1 MKRSTRKTA
10 QIKETSDKSFLILVG
25 ILLVFGV
32 IMIHNATV
40 VFSQGVFGG
49 AYRLV
54 LLQIAWII
62 VGLFGFGFFYRLDY
76 KKISRVA
83 YPLFGLS
90 LLPLGLLALLGF
102 LNKVGVLPCSDAV
115 IFAPCING
123 AFRWLYINPP
133 PLPKIPLMGIL
144 GFQPS
149 ELVKLSL
156 IMYLSVQLS
165 KNIKEKGNLFSV
177 YLVTSGLV
185 SFLILMQPNMSTAA
199 LIFLIT
205 TAVYYSSGQT
215 LGPLL
220 ITLPVISIVG
230 LFGVLLSPYRRVRL
244 LTLINPAEGK
254 ELTLGYHI
262 KQILI
267 ALGSGGLFG
276 IGFGQSRQKFQYLPE
291 VSSDSIFAIIG
302 EEMGFLGTTVVVIL
316 FSAFI
321 YKGLTIAKK
330 APDLLGK
337 MLAVGITSWIGL
349 QFFINIAAMTKII
362 PLTGIPIP
370 LISYGGSSMVFSLM
384 GLGVLANIGRE
395 KV

>member
-165 KNIKEKGNLFSV
+165 KNIKEKGNPFSV